1 MSLGMESMDMF
12 FRWAALLVLFQ
23 ASCIGARSATLSLG
37 QSLSPGQSLI
47 SPGGIFELGFFHP
60 GNSSNT
66 YVGIWY
72 ATSPV
77 QTVVWVLN
85 RDNPI
90 LNSSS
95 SNAKLMLSGANLQLL
110 NDAREVIWFTN
121 VSSTVSNTTQA
132 MLLDTGNFV
141 VKNDVFT
148 YWQSFDYPTD
158 TLLPG
163 MKFGF
168 DETSGKNITL
178 SSWRNENQPGTG
190 LFSLQMDPNGNGEFV
205 MKDRSETVWRS
216 GPWDG
221 VGFQFIPRRLG
232 SNPLNLNF
240 SFDGKYV
247 LYNFGIDSFITSR
260 IVMTPSGFMELL
272 VWSEGAKCWG
282 SFFTIPSDQ
291 CQISGACG
299 GYGICDI
306 SSSPVCKCL
315 PGFEPKSNTN
325 WDLRDY
331 SGGCERKRPLH
342 CNSNEGGEDGFL
354 KISNVKWP
362 ASYQPWEVG
371 STEMCRILCL
381 QNCSC
386 NAYAYSSNGR
396 CLLWNEQ
403 LLDLEQLGNHSALGH
418 LFLKYPENDTSVL
431 PPTGMSVLPPTGA
444 NVLPPTG

>member
-1 MSLGMESMDMF
+1 MDMF

-23 ASCIGARSATLSLG
+23 ATCIGARSATLSLG

-47 SPGGIFELGFFHP
+47 SPGGKFELGFFHP
-60 GNSSNT
+60 GNSSNDI

-72 ATSPV
+72 ANISV

-90 LNSSS
+90 LNSSG
-95 SNAKLMLSGANLQLL
+95 NATLMLSGANLQLF
-110 NDAREVIWFTN
+110 NDARELIWFTN
-121 VSSTVSNTTQA
+121 VSSTVSNTTEA

-148 YWQSFDYPTD
+148 YWESFDYPTD

-178 SSWRNENQPGTG
+178 SSWRDEDQPGTG

-205 MKDRSETVWRS
+205 MKDSSETVWRS

-221 VGFQFIPRRLG
+221 EGFQFIPRRLG
-232 SNPLNLNF
+232 YNAFNF

-247 LYNFGIDSFITSR
+247 LYNVGNDSITSR
-260 IVMTPSGFMELL
+260 IVMTPLGIMKLL
-272 VWSEGAKCWG
+272 VWSESTKYWDV
-282 SFFTIPSDQ
+282 FFTIPSDQ
-291 CQISGACG
+291 CQMSGACG
-299 GYGICDI
+299 DYGICNI
-306 SSSPVCKCL
+306 SSNPVCKCL

-325 WDLRDY
+325 WDLRDF
-331 SGGCERKRPLH
+331 SDGCERKRPLH

-362 ASYQPWEVG
+362 ASSQPLELG
-371 STEMCRILCL
+371 STEICRIVCL

-396 CLLWNEQ
+396 CLFWNKQ
-403 LLDLEQLGNHSALGH
+403 LLDLEQLVTTGGD
-418 LFLKYPENDTSVL
+418 LFLKYPKNDTSVL
-431 PPTGMSVLPPTGA
+431 PPTGARVLPPTG
-444 NVLPPTG
+444 